1 MNMKICRDCGKEFDT
16 DAKKTICKG
25 GYIDECA
32 QCSVRSKD
40 ADIRFV
46 GKPGL
51 TNKDAAIEIFR
62 DNLDYVKGVIKC
74 ENARGFTAN
83 ISLGSPVNQCVNQDS
98 QDEDFDRF
106 DKPKGYHGK
115 PGK

>member
-1 MNMKICRDCGKEFDT
+1 MICRDCGKDFDPIH
-16 DAKKTICKG
+16 KKTICKG
-25 GYIDECA
+25 GYINQCA

-40 ADIRFV
+40 ADIMYV
-46 GKPGL
+46 GKQGL
-51 TNKDAAIEIFR
+51 TNKDGSIIIFR

-83 ISLGSPVNQCVNQDS
+83 ISLGSPVNQSIDKEDDDFEFGDRDS
-98 QDEDFDRF
+98 M
-106 DKPKGYHGK
+106 PKGYHGK